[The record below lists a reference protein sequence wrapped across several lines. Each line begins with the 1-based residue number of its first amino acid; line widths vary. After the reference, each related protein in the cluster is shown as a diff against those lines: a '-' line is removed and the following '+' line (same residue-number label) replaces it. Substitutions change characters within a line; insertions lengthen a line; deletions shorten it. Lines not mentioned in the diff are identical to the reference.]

1 VTVDRAGRDVRV
13 VLLDIEGTTTPMTF
27 VHDVLFPFA
36 RTSLPGW
43 CHAHAGSETYRMV
56 LTRLADEHAVDRR
69 VGLPVPEWCDST
81 PAEADRS
88 LQTYVLWLMELD
100 RKTTGLKL
108 LQGLIWEEGYR
119 SGALRG
125 DVYPDV
131 PVAMRRWRNAG
142 ISPAIYSSGSELA
155 QRRLFGST
163 IHGDLTP
170 LIAGFF
176 DTTVG
181 PKQSPPSYAEVAS
194 RLGVTAAEILFVSDV
209 TPELAAAA
217 AAGCGTVLSV
227 RPGNRPQPDRDAY
240 PQIRT
245 FDEIL
250 P

>member
-1 VTVDRAGRDVRV
+1 VTVDQTGRDVRV
-13 VLLDIEGTTTPMTF
+13 VLLDIEGTTTPMAF

-36 RTSLPGW
+36 RTHLPAW
-43 CHAHAGSETYRMV
+43 CRVQAGSAAYRHVFEV
-56 LTRLADEHAVDRR
+56 LAAEHDADRR
-69 VGLPVPEWCDST
+69 AGEPAPPWRTGTPV
-81 PAEADRS
+81 EADRS
-88 LQTYVLWLMELD
+88 LQDYVLWLMSRD

-125 DVYPDV
+125 EVYPDV
-131 PVAMRRWRNAG
+131 PVALRRWGQAG
-142 ISPAIYSSGSELA
+142 VSSAIYSSGSELA

-163 IHGDLTP
+163 IYGDLTP

-181 PKQSPPSYAEVAS
+181 PKLSSSSYAEVAS
-194 RLGVTAAEILFVSDV
+194 RLGVPTPRVLFVSDV
-209 TPELAAAA
+209 TAELDAARL
-217 AAGCGTVLSV
+217 AGCSTVLSV
-227 RPGNRPQPDRDAY
+227 RPRNRPQPNQDCY
-240 PQIRT
+240 PSIRT

>member
-1 VTVDRAGRDVRV
+1 MTVDQAGRDVRV

-36 RTSLPGW
+36 RTHLTAW
-43 CHAHAGSETYRMV
+43 CRANAGSDVYHQV
-56 LTRLADEHAVDRR
+56 LERLAAEHEAERR
-69 VGLPVPEWCDST
+69 AGEPVPRWRTGT
-81 PAEADRS
+81 PDEADQS
-88 LQTYVLWLMELD
+88 LQAYVLWLMRLD

-125 DVYPDV
+125 EVYPDV
-131 PVAMRRWRNAG
+131 PVALDRWRQAG
-142 ISPAIYSSGSELA
+142 VMPAIYSSGSELA

-163 IHGDLTP
+163 IYGDLTP

-181 PKQSPPSYAEVAS
+181 AKVSSSSYIEVAS
-194 RLGVTAAEILFVSDV
+194 RLEVQTSQTLFVSDV
-209 TPELAAAA
+209 TAELDAAAF
-217 AAGCGTVLSV
+217 AGCLTVLSH
-227 RPGNRPQPDRDAY
+227 RPGNRSQPNEGRY
-240 PQIRT
+240 RSVRT

>member
-1 VTVDRAGRDVRV
+1 VTVDQPERDVRV

-43 CHAHAGSETYRMV
+43 CRANVGSERYRQV
-56 LTRLADEHAVDRR
+56 LQRLAEEHAADRR
-69 VGLPVPEWCDST
+69 AGDPVPEWRDDT
-81 PAEADRS
+81 PADTDRS
-88 LQTYVLWLMELD
+88 LQAYVLWLMGLD

-131 PVAMRRWRNAG
+131 PVAMRRWRSAG
-142 ISPAIYSSGSELA
+142 IAPAIYSSGSELA

-163 IHGDLTP
+163 IHGDLTT

-181 PKQSPPSYAEVAS
+181 PKQAASSYDEIAS
-194 RLGVTAAEILFVSDV
+194 RLAVRPARILFVSDV
-209 TPELAAAA
+209 TVELAAAA
-217 AAGCGTVLSV
+217 DAGCGTVLSL
-227 RPGNRPQPDRDAY
+227 RPGNRPQPDANAY
-240 PQIRT
+240 PHIRT